1 MGKQDRYVHIALITF
16 YVSFYNSSHALSLHY
31 RSPCPLALA
40 KASEDWP
47 GEGLE
52 EVVVHYDEVVVASSA
67 RPSVTEPSETKVI
80 FILRCSYTDRVMPME
95 SSSVRCWPPLHVLI

>member
-1 MGKQDRYVHIALITF
+1 MVP
-16 YVSFYNSSHALSLHY
+16 SLQIVTILT
-31 RSPCPLALA
+31 SCLLALA

>member
-1 MGKQDRYVHIALITF
+1 MMVP
-16 YVSFYNSSHALSLHY
+16 SLQIVTILT
-31 RSPCPLALA
+31 SCLLALA

-67 RPSVTEPSETKVI
+67 RPSVTEPSETK
-80 FILRCSYTDRVMPME
+80 
-95 SSSVRCWPPLHVLI
+95 